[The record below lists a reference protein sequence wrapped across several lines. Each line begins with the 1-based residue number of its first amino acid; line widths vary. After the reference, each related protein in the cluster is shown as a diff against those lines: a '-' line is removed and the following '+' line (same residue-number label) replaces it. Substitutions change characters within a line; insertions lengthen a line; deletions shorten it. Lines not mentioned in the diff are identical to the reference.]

1 MKRSL
6 HSKNIYPIEAKT
18 EATPNAISFFD
29 SSKSNLKIKYL
40 EKITENKH
48 INVIV
53 LDIVNAKNETRIL
66 FSGKRFN
73 EKIIKP
79 MLNIKEDIF
88 MMTEVIANLKI
99 LKNPRRY

>member
-1 MKRSL
+1 M
-6 HSKNIYPIEAKT
+6 YPIEAKT
-18 EATPNAISFFD
+18 EATPNAISFLD

-40 EKITENKH
+40 EKITENKN
-48 INVIV
+48 INVIAF
-53 LDIVNAKNETRIL
+53 DSVNATKETRIL